1 MSNSIALRTRSDRFN
16 AILYKSIVSA
26 RKLTKTVVKVTR
38 ETASNVNATVK
49 AAKNAQI

>member
-1 MSNSIALRTRSDRFN
+1 MSNSIALRTNSDRFN
-16 AILYKSIVSA
+16 SFLFKSIVGA

-38 ETASNVNATVK
+38 ETASNVTATVK